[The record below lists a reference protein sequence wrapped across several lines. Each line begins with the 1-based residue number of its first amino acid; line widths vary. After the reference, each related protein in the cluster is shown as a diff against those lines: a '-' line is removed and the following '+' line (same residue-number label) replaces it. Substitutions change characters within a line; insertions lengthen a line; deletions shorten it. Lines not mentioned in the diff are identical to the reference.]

1 MNDLQILQK
10 LKGLPDPV
18 APLDSPHFT
27 GEPTA
32 PTPDK
37 SDASDRLATTNFV
50 NEKVKADVKVVEE
63 DIAKVKEDMKK
74 YDDLDLDGVK
84 EEIKKQLENKL
95 SDEVLDSLS
104 TQTIKIS
111 YSDIGL
117 RQENILKQIDAI
129 LDIIRELDGAK
140 ALAMATYRATLS
152 QMRTQL
158 INYYSTMNTAYEA
171 CINSTGTYA
180 DFAEKFQTWYKYTG
194 EVLVYC
200 QQVLNKLNAYLVGL
214 KADATQQAIFNL
226 LTDNGRMQ
234 GIYYADVE
242 KEDGT
247 KERQLFINGEYAQLK
262 GTKVLDL
269 NNNVT
274 FEITKSGQVNIN
286 AVSFKLS
293 GRSLETLVSDSIASS
308 DAMTEAVNKATS
320 GFQTEIDN
328 LTKKVDSY
336 DDKISNVSDT
346 VKEAIKDDVITS
358 AEVASL
364 KSLYNDISGRQEAV
378 LKQINAVLSLTN
390 IDNNDA
396 TSLKNYKTS
405 VTNSYATVQAKY
417 NTITSASNVTVQMFT
432 DFDSAVTN
440 WNNYCGI
447 ARSFCQTVLNNIATK
462 LTSDKLSATRQAV
475 FNALTDN
482 GKIKGIYMNE
492 DELYINGD
500 FIQTEDLVVKN
511 SLIAEDVVVKKV
523 NCSKVPEM
531 LQAATE
537 VWVNTSSGDD
547 SNDFEDGAVFK
558 TLQAAIN
565 ECPICLNGKSARI
578 YLQSDITEDI
588 EIRGK
593 TGGTLYI
600 YLCNHR
606 IYGTVK
612 IWDCTGVLIYGGSSY
627 TETVAESN
635 RGLIAPYSMTEM
647 DSYFYSILAIRC
659 TYVYL
664 KDVNVYGKVYNES
677 SEKVYTTQNKNYC
690 IGATRGTVFNINN
703 VGVVHTDNG
712 CHSVRGAHIV
722 SQNSNGYAKRYGY
735 YAAYG
740 GAINICRSTAI
751 GGATKNYTTYDN
763 ETIKVSD
770 NVTFATKAIT
780 QSSSAIKDSST
791 KIATSDVVKSDC
803 GYSYR
808 TSGTYKGSWSSDNVV
823 RQGQYTASY
832 GMNKGFWFFGSGFD
846 DYVGKTITKVTI
858 TLTRQ
863 AAGNYGSS
871 ATATLHYH
879 NYKYKS
885 AATRAVTSTSTGP
898 AVSTW
903 SKSLSVPAYSQNT
916 RTATFELTDS
926 DLLNAISKGT
936 CRGFALYNTSG
947 SYQQYSGVLKVSI
960 AYK

>member
-32 PTPDK
+32 PTPENT
-37 SDASDRLATTNFV
+37 DASDKIATTSFV
-50 NEKVKADVKVVEE
+50 NAKVKADVKVVEDE
-63 DIAKVKEDMKK
+63 IKQVKEDMSK
-74 YDDLDLDGVK
+74 YGDLDLDGVK

-95 SDEVLDSLS
+95 SDEILDSLS

-129 LDIIRELDGAK
+129 LTIINELNGDK
-140 ALAMATYRATLS
+140 ALAMATYKAKLS
-152 QMRTQL
+152 EMRTQL
-158 INYYSTMNTAYEA
+158 INYYSTMNTAYDA
-171 CINSTGTYA
+171 CINKTGTYA
-180 DFAEKFQTWYKYTG
+180 DFSEKFQTWYKYTG
-194 EVLVYC
+194 EVLVFC
-200 QQVLNKLNAYLVGL
+200 QQLLNKLNAYLVGL

-242 KEDGT
+242 KPDGS

-262 GTKVLDL
+262 GAKVLDL

-286 AVSFKLS
+286 ATSFKVT
-293 GRSLETLVSDSIASS
+293 GRAIETLVSDQISSS
-308 DAMTEAVNKATS
+308 DVMQDAVDKATS
-320 GFQTEIDN
+320 GFRTEIDN
-328 LTKKVDSY
+328 LTQKVNGY
-336 DDKISNVSDT
+336 DGKINDVSTT
-346 VKEAIKDDVITS
+346 VKDAIKDDIITS

-364 KSLYNDISGRQEAV
+364 KALYNDIAGRQEAV
-378 LKQINAVLSLTN
+378 LKQINAVLSLSN

-396 TSLKNYKTS
+396 NSLKNYKTS
-405 VTNSYATVQAKY
+405 VTNSYATVQEKY
-417 NTITSASNVTVQMFT
+417 NAITSASKVTVQMFT

-440 WNNYCGI
+440 WNNYVGI
-447 ARSFCQTVLNNIATK
+447 ARSFCQTILNNIATK
-462 LTSDKLSATRQAV
+462 LTSEKLSATRQAV

-482 GKIKGIYMNE
+482 GRIKGIYMNE

-523 NCSKVPEM
+523 NCAKVPEM

-537 VWVNTSSGDD
+537 IYVNTSSGDD

-558 TLQAAIN
+558 TLQSAVN
-565 ECPICLNGKSARI
+565 ECPVCLNGKSARI

-600 YLCNHR
+600 YLCNHK
-606 IYGTVK
+606 IYGTIK

-627 TETVAESN
+627 TEDVADSN

-659 TYVYL
+659 TYIYL
-664 KDVNVYGKVYNES
+664 KDINVYGKVYNDNER
-677 SEKVYTTQNKNYC
+677 VYTTQSKNYC
-690 IGATRGTVFNINN
+690 IGATRGTEFNINN
-703 VGVVHTDNG
+703 VGIVHSDNG
-712 CHSVRGAHIV
+712 CHAVRGGHII

-740 GAINICRSTAI
+740 GSISICRSTAI
-751 GGATKNYTTYDN
+751 GGASKNYASYDN
-763 ETIKVSD
+763 EIIRVSD
-770 NVTFATKAIT
+770 NVTFSSRAIT

-791 KIATSDVVKSDC
+791 KIPTSDIVKSEC

-808 TSGTYKGSWSSDNVV
+808 TSGNYKGSWSSDNVV
-823 RQGQYTASY
+823 RQGQYTSGY

-846 DYVGKTITKVTI
+846 DYVGKTITKVSI

-863 AAGNYGSS
+863 AAGNYNSS

-879 NYKYKS
+879 GFKTKA
-885 AATRAVTSTSTGP
+885 AATRGVSSASSGP
-898 AVSTW
+898 SVSTW
-903 SKSLSVPAYSQNT
+903 SKALSVPAYSQS

-926 DLLNAISKGT
+926 DLLNAISKGN
-936 CRGFALYNTSG
+936 CKGLALYNTSG
-947 SYQQYSGVLKVSI
+947 SYQQYSGVLKVSV

>member
-37 SDASDRLATTNFV
+37 SDASDKLATTNFV
-50 NEKVKADVKVVEE
+50 NEKVKADIKVVEE
-63 DIAKVKEDMKK
+63 DIAKVKEDMSK

-104 TQTIKIS
+104 TQSIKIS

-117 RQENILKQIDAI
+117 RQENVLKQIDAI
-129 LDIIRELDGAK
+129 LAIINELSGDK
-140 ALAMATYRATLS
+140 ALAMAAYQAQLS

-158 INYYSTMNTAYEA
+158 INYYSTMNTAYDA
-171 CINSTGTYA
+171 CINKTGTYD
-180 DFAEKFQTWYKYTG
+180 DFSEKFQTWYRYTG

-242 KEDGT
+242 KDDGT
-247 KERQLFINGEYAQLK
+247 RERQLFINGEYAQLK
-262 GTKVLDL
+262 GAKVLDL
-269 NNNVT
+269 NNNIT
-274 FEITKSGQVNIN
+274 FEITKSGQVSIN

-293 GRSLETLVSDSIASS
+293 GRSLETLVSDSIADSS
-308 DAMTEAVNKATS
+308 VMQDAVNTATS
-320 GFQTEIDN
+320 GFRTDIDLLTE
-328 LTKKVDSY
+328 KVNGY
-336 DDKISNVSDT
+336 DEKITNVSDT
-346 VKEAIKDDVITS
+346 VKDAIKDDVITS

-378 LKQINAVLSLTN
+378 LKQINAVLSLSN

-396 TSLKNYKTS
+396 ASLKNYKTS
-405 VTNSYATVQAKY
+405 VTNSYATVQDKY

-482 GKIKGIYMNE
+482 GKIKGIYMTE
-492 DELYINGD
+492 EELYINGD
-500 FIQTEDLVVKN
+500 FIQTEDLVVQN
-511 SLIAEDVVVKKV
+511 SLIAEDLVVKKV

-537 VWVNTSSGDD
+537 VYVNASSGDD

-627 TETVAESN
+627 TEDVADAN
-635 RGLIAPYSMTEM
+635 RALIAPYSMTEM
-647 DSYFYSILAIRC
+647 DSYYYSILAIRC

-664 KDVNVYGKVYNES
+664 KDVNVYGKIYNES
-677 SEKVYTTQNKNYC
+677 SEKVYTTQSKNYC

-712 CHSVRGAHIV
+712 CHSVRGGKII
-722 SQNSNGYAKRYGY
+722 SQNSNGYANRYGY

-740 GAINICRSTAI
+740 GSINICRSTAI
-751 GGATKNYTTYDN
+751 GGASKNYTTYDN

-770 NVTFATKAIT
+770 NVTFASKAIT

-791 KIATSDVVKSDC
+791 KIATSDVVKSEY

-808 TSGTYKGSWSSDNVV
+808 TSGNYKGSWSSDAVV
-823 RQGQYTASY
+823 RQGQYTSSN

-871 ATATLHYH
+871 TTATLHYH
-879 NYKYKS
+879 GYKTKT
-885 AATRAVTSTSTGP
+885 AATKGISSTSSGP
-898 AVSTW
+898 SVSTW
-903 SKSLSVPAYSQNT
+903 SKSLSVPAYGNS
-916 RTATFELTDS
+916 RVSTFELTDS
-926 DLLNAISKGT
+926 DLLNAISKGN
-936 CRGFALYNTSG
+936 CKGFALYNTSG

-960 AYK
+960 TYK

>member
-37 SDASDRLATTNFV
+37 SDASDKLATTNFV
-50 NEKVKADVKVVEE
+50 NEKVKADIKVVEE
-63 DIAKVKEDMKK
+63 DIAKVKEDMSK

-84 EEIKKQLENKL
+84 EEIQKQLENKL

-117 RQENILKQIDAI
+117 RQENILNQIDAI
-129 LDIIRELDGAK
+129 LDIIRELDGDK
-140 ALAMATYRATLS
+140 ALAMATYQSELS

-158 INYYSTMNTAYEA
+158 INYYSTMNTAYDA
-171 CINSTGTYA
+171 CINKTGTYA
-180 DFAEKFQTWYKYTG
+180 DFTEKFQTWYKYTG

-293 GRSLETLVSDSIASS
+293 GRPLETLVSESIASS
-308 DAMTEAVNKATS
+308 DTMQEAVDKATS
-320 GFQTEIDN
+320 GFKTEIDN
-328 LTKKVDSY
+328 LTDKVDSY
-336 DDKISNVSDT
+336 DNKINNVSDT
-346 VKEAIKDDVITS
+346 VKEAIKDDIITS

-378 LKQINAVLSLTN
+378 LNQINAVLSLSN
-390 IDNNDA
+390 IDNNDSV
-396 TSLKNYKTS
+396 SLRNYRTS
-405 VTNSYATVQAKY
+405 VINSYSTVEEKY
-417 NTITSASNVTVQMFT
+417 NIITSASDVTVKMFT
-432 DFDSAVTN
+432 DFDKAVTD

-462 LTSDKLSATRQAV
+462 LTSDKLSATRKAV
-475 FNALTDN
+475 FDALTDN

-492 DELYINGD
+492 EELYINGD

-511 SLIAEDVVVKKV
+511 SLIAEDLVVKKV

-537 VWVNTSSGDD
+537 VYVNVSSGDD
-547 SNDFEDGAVFK
+547 GNDFEDGAVFK

-578 YLQSDITEDI
+578 YLQSDVTEDI

-600 YLCNHR
+600 YLCNHKL
-606 IYGTVK
+606 YGTVK

-635 RGLIAPYSMTEM
+635 RALIAPYSMTEM
-647 DSYFYSILAIRC
+647 DSYYYSILAIRC

-664 KDVNVYGKVYNES
+664 KDVNVYGKIYNES

-722 SQNSNGYAKRYGY
+722 SQNSNGYANRYGY
-735 YAAYG
+735 YAAFG

-751 GGATKNYTTYDN
+751 GGASKNYTNYDN
-763 ETIKVSD
+763 ESINVSS
-770 NVTFATKAIT
+770 NVTFSSKAIT

-791 KIATSDVVKSDC
+791 KISTSDIVKSEC

-808 TSGTYKGSWSSDNVV
+808 TSGNYKGTWSSDNVV
-823 RQGQYTASY
+823 RQGQYTSGY

-846 DYVGKTITKVTI
+846 DYVNKTITKVTV

-863 AAGNYGSS
+863 AAGNYGS
-871 ATATLHYH
+871 ATTATLKYH
-879 NYKYKS
+879 SFKTKS
-885 AATRAVTSTSTGP
+885 AATKAVSSTSTGP

-903 SKSLSVPAYSQNT
+903 SKSLSIPAYGDNRVS
-916 RTATFELTDS
+916 TFELTDS

-936 CRGFALYNTSG
+936 CKGFGLYNTSG
-947 SYQQYSGVLKVSI
+947 SYQQYSGVLKVTIS
-960 AYK
+960 YR

>member
-18 APLDSPHFT
+18 APLNSPHFT

-50 NEKVKADVKVVEE
+50 NEKVKADVKVVED

-74 YDDLDLDGVK
+74 YDDLDLEGVK

-95 SDEVLDSLS
+95 TDEVLDSLS

-129 LDIIRELDGAK
+129 LAIINELSGDK
-140 ALAMATYRATLS
+140 ALAMAAYQAKLS

-158 INYYSTMNTAYEA
+158 INYYSTMNTAYDA
-171 CINSTGTYA
+171 CINKTGTYA
-180 DFAEKFQTWYKYTG
+180 DFSEKFQTWYKYTG

-200 QQVLNKLNAYLVGL
+200 QQLLNKLNAYLVGL

-242 KEDGT
+242 KTDGT
-247 KERQLFINGEYAQLK
+247 RERQLFINGEYAQLK
-262 GTKVLDL
+262 GAKVLDL

-286 AVSFKLS
+286 ATSFKVT
-293 GRSLETLVSDSIASS
+293 GRPIETLVSDQIASS
-308 DAMTEAVNKATS
+308 DAMLDAVNKATS
-320 GFQTEIDN
+320 GFQTQINQLKD
-328 LTKKVDSY
+328 KVDSY
-336 DDKISNVSDT
+336 DSKIDNVSST
-346 VKEAIKDDVITS
+346 VKDAIKDDIITS

-364 KSLYNDISGRQEAV
+364 KALYNDIVGRQQAV
-378 LKQINAVLSLTN
+378 LNQINAVLSLSN

-396 TSLKNYKTS
+396 NSLKNYRTS
-405 VTNSYATVQAKY
+405 VNNTFSTVTEKY
-417 NTITSASNVTVQMFT
+417 NIINRASKVTVQMFT
-432 DFDSAVTN
+432 DFDNAVTN

-447 ARSFCQTVLNNIATK
+447 ARSFCQTVLNNITTK

-475 FNALTDN
+475 FNALTEN
-482 GKIKGIYMNE
+482 GKIKGIFMNE
-492 DELYINGD
+492 EELYINGD

-511 SLIAEDVVVKKV
+511 SLIAEDLVVKKV

-537 VWVNTSSGDD
+537 VWINTSSGDD

-558 TLQAAIN
+558 TLQGAIN

-606 IYGTVK
+606 IYGTIK

-627 TETVAESN
+627 TEDVAESN

-647 DSYFYSILAIRC
+647 DSYYYSILAIRC

-664 KDVNVYGKVYNES
+664 KDVNVYGKVYNEY
-677 SEKVYTTQNKNYC
+677 SERVYTTQSKNYC

-712 CHSVRGAHIV
+712 CHSVRGGQII
-722 SQNSNGYAKRYGY
+722 SQNSNGYVKRYGY

-740 GAINICRSTAI
+740 GSINICRSTAI
-751 GGATKNYTTYDN
+751 GGAVKNYATYDN

-770 NVTFATKAIT
+770 NVTFSSKSIT

-791 KIATSDVVKSDC
+791 KIPTSDIVKSEC

-808 TSGTYKGSWSSDNVV
+808 TSGNYRGSWSSDAVV
-823 RQGQYTASY
+823 RQGQYTSGN

-863 AAGNYGSS
+863 AAGNYSS
-871 ATATLHYH
+871 STTATLHYH
-879 NYKYKS
+879 GYKTKT
-885 AATRAVTSTSTGP
+885 AATRGVSSVSSGP
-898 AVSTW
+898 SVSTW
-903 SKSLSVPAYSQNT
+903 SKSLSVPGYGNS
-916 RTATFELTDS
+916 RTSTFELTDS
-926 DLLNAISKGT
+926 DLLNAISRGNCK
-936 CRGFALYNTSG
+936 GFALYNTSG

-960 AYK
+960 SFK